1 MCDNRK
7 KPQIVYIQPAVP
19 LVVGTLAL
27 LVLVFFG
34 AADTLGQLS
43 QRPLAV
49 LGKEGQC
56 WGSGWACR
64 LGGGALSSL
73 PGWKAG
79 EHLTSICGRASD
91 TLAD

>member
-19 LVVGTLAL
+19 LDVSTLAL

-56 WGSGWACR
+56 WGLSAGRWR
-64 LGGGALSSL
+64 TEFPPWLEGRGALEL
-73 PGWKAG
+73 
-79 EHLTSICGRASD
+79 HLWQGQ
-91 TLAD
+91 